1 MLVLRTHGGLLLMLP
16 VRCPCIEL
24 LLTTQSS
31 REELLDDIEE
41 LKKKVTGSADKL
53 SS

>member
-1 MLVLRTHGGLLLMLP
+1 MALTHLWWL
-16 VRCPCIEL
+16 
-24 LLTTQSS
+24 QSS

-41 LKKKVTGSADKL
+41 LKKKVTGASDKL